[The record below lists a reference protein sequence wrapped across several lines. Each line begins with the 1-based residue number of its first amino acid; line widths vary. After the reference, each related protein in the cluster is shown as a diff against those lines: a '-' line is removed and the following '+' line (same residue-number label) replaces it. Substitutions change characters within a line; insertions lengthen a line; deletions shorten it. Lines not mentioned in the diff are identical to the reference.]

1 MDKPERIDCAVRS
14 ARQDDQGVP
23 VLPNSVPDGVAFSPD
38 QLQIRG
44 QPHDLVPHRLQLL
57 AAVVPA
63 ALETALLGAVRSTS
77 SAAPRSTRSA
87 RVTAAMRSWSRCA
100 APSCTPAAR
109 AAPRSRSRFSR
120 SFLRSA
126 ATTT

>member
-23 VLPNSVPDGVAFSPD
+23 VLPNSVPVLSDGVAFSPD

-63 ALETALLGAVRSTS
+63 ALETALLGAVDRHPPP
-77 SAAPRSTRSA
+77 PRALPGR
-87 RVTAAMRSWSRCA
+87 
-100 APSCTPAAR
+100 PAS
-109 AAPRSRSRFSR
+109 P
-120 SFLRSA
+120 LR
-126 ATTT
+126 